1 MTGMSAAPAPP
12 AALGSDEAPS
22 FREALR
28 LWAKIGVL
36 SFGGPAGQ
44 IALMHRV
51 LVDEKRWIDEPRFL
65 SALNF
70 CMLLPGP
77 EATQL
82 AAYVGWRLHGV
93 KGGLA
98 AGLLFVLPG
107 AFVILALSVLYA
119 GLGKL
124 PVAQALFVGI
134 QAAVLAIVIEALL
147 RVARRALKDNVDWLI
162 AAAAFVAIFFLK
174 VPFPLIV
181 IAAALVGFWRGS
193 GAELPPTAAVPVPVS
208 MLQTAR
214 TVLLWLAIW
223 VLPLV
228 AVAGIFGSSHVLAE
242 LGWFFSKLAVVT
254 FGGAYAVLAYMAQDV
269 VQHYRWLSPSEM
281 LDGLGLAETTPGPL
295 ILVTEF
301 VGFLAAFR
309 QGGSNPWAMGTLGAA
324 VAVWATFAP
333 CFLWIFAGAPYIER
347 LNAEPRLKSAL
358 AAVTAAVV
366 GVILNLT
373 VWFGLHVLFASLHQV
388 SAGPLALLV
397 PDPASLSLKAA
408 LLAAVAA
415 LLLFVLHR
423 GIVTT
428 LAVCSALAVGT
439 FALGLTTP

>member
-1 MTGMSAAPAPP
+1 MTDIAAAPAP
-12 AALGSDEAPS
+12 AALGAAAPPT
-22 FREALR
+22 FAEALR
-28 LWAKIGVL
+28 VWGKIGLL

-44 IALMHRV
+44 IALMHRM
-51 LVDEKRWIDEPRFL
+51 LVDERRWIDEPRFL
-65 SALNF
+65 AALNF

-77 EATQL
+77 EAMQL
-82 AAYVGWRLHGV
+82 ATYVGWRLHGV
-93 KGGLA
+93 RGGLA

-107 AFVILALSVLYA
+107 ALVILTLSMLYA
-119 GLGKL
+119 ALGKL

-134 QAAVLAIVIEALL
+134 QAAVLAIVVEALL
-147 RVARRALKDNVDWLI
+147 RVARRALKEGLDWLI
-162 AAAAFVAIFFLK
+162 AAAAFAAIFLLK

-181 IAAALVGFWRGS
+181 LAAALLGFYRGR
-193 GAELPPTAAVPVPVS
+193 AQAPPAAVPAPATS
-208 MLQTAR
+208 LLATAR
-214 TVLLWLAIW
+214 TVAVWLAIW
-223 VLPLV
+223 IVPLV
-228 AVAGIFGSSHVLAE
+228 AVAGLFGGGHVLAE

-269 VQHYRWLSPSEM
+269 VQHYRWLGPSEM

-309 QGGSNPWAMGTLGAA
+309 EGGGNPWLMGTLGAA
-324 VAVWATFAP
+324 VTLWATFAP

-347 LNAEPRLKSAL
+347 LNAEPKLKSAL

-373 VWFGLHVLFASLHQV
+373 VWFGLHVLFGTLYQV
-388 SAGPLALLV
+388 VAWPLSFLT
-397 PDPASLSLKAA
+397 PDPGSLNLEAA
-408 LLAAVAA
+408 LLATVAA

-423 GIVTT
+423 GILTT
-428 LAVCSALAVGT
+428 LAACSALALAA
-439 FALGLTTP
+439 FALA

>member
-1 MTGMSAAPAPP
+1 MTDTAAGSAP
-12 AALGSDEAPS
+12 AALGPAAPPT
-22 FREALR
+22 FAEALGV
-28 LWAKIGVL
+28 WARIGVL

-82 AAYVGWRLHGV
+82 ATYVGWRLHGAR
-93 KGGLA
+93 GGLA

-107 AFVILALSVLYA
+107 AAVILALSVLYA

-124 PVAQALFVGI
+124 AMAQALFAGI
-134 QAAVLAIVIEALL
+134 QAAVLAIVVEALL
-147 RVARRALKDNVDWLI
+147 RVAGRALKGGLDWLI
-162 AAAAFVAIFFLK
+162 AAAAFAGIFFFK
-174 VPFPLIV
+174 VPFPLLV
-181 IAAALVGFWRGS
+181 LAAALFGFYRGL
-193 GAELPPTAAVPVPVS
+193 GQAPPTGVPAPAVS
-208 MLQTAR
+208 LTATCR
-214 TVLLWLAIW
+214 TVAVWLAIW

-228 AVAGIFGSSHVLAE
+228 AVAALFGRGHVLAE

-269 VQHYRWLSPSEM
+269 VQHYQWLAAPEM

-301 VGFLAAFR
+301 VGFLAALR
-309 QGGSNPWAMGTLGAA
+309 HGGGNPWLMGTLGAA
-324 VAVWATFAP
+324 VALWATFAP

-347 LNAEPRLKSAL
+347 LNAEPRLKAAL

-373 VWFGLHVLFASLHQV
+373 VWFGLHVLFTKVHQ
-388 SAGPLALLV
+388 AEMGPLSLLV
-397 PDPASLSLKAA
+397 PDPASLSIKAA
-408 LLAAVAA
+408 VLGAVAA

-423 GIVTT
+423 GILTT
-428 LAVCSALAVGT
+428 LAACSALALAA
-439 FALGLTTP
+439 FAAGW